1 MPFAALLLSAVLC
14 LALGVLPARLAGRR
28 PARRDLAA
36 AGAVFAG
43 VWAWAFLFFGKPGL
57 LVDFGLFRLCAVC
70 AAAAVPC
77 VTAAMHRSILAVTM
91 SALAALTV
99 FLVVLE
105 ALIDVFLTGRFA
117 PGWSLICAAVGV
129 VMVATLLVVRLRP
142 RLREEVRKRFHI

>member
-70 AAAAVPC
+70 AAAAAAAGC
-77 VTAAMHRSILAVTM
+77 VCALRCTGLLRGARRR
-91 SALAALTV
+91 ALAAELRDSA
-99 FLVVLE
+99 VL
-105 ALIDVFLTGRFA
+105 
-117 PGWSLICAAVGV
+117 
-129 VMVATLLVVRLRP
+129 MTLA
-142 RLREEVRKRFHI
+142 IA

>member
-14 LALGVLPARLAGRR
+14 LALGAGRR

-70 AAAAVPC
+70 AAAAAAAGC
-77 VTAAMHRSILAVTM
+77 VCALRCTGLLRGAKRR
-91 SALAALTV
+91 ALAAAALVVCALTFEV
-99 FLVVLE
+99 FLGNV
-105 ALIDVFLTGRFA
+105 
-117 PGWSLICAAVGV
+117 
-129 VMVATLLVVRLRP
+129 
-142 RLREEVRKRFHI
+142 